1 MYHPFFQGRRHP
13 GRLRDARRTTFGI
26 AAALLLALPLAA
38 QNYPNGLSTD
48 SVDPRGDATTIRQIR
63 RRLDEVRAT
72 QKRPTVGLVLSGG
85 GAKGAAQVG
94 ALKYIEELGIPVDFV
109 CGTSIGGL
117 VGGIYAMGYKAK
129 DLEDLFRN
137 QDWNMMLTDRIP
149 TRYIPYETKKD
160 QATFLFTVPISIP
173 WLVPKQKP
181 ADTLAVEFAMHSRR
195 ERRELQRQLSDQQQT
210 PASLINSLPSGY
222 AYGFNVNNQLSS
234 MSVGYQDDISFR
246 DLPIPFVC
254 VAGDVV
260 SSNAKY
266 WGGGSITTAMRS
278 TMSIPGLFDPV
289 RTQKMILVDGGT
301 RNNFPTDVAK
311 AVGADYLIG
320 IDLSGAETDY
330 SEVNNLGDILGQF
343 ITMLGKDSFTK
354 NVGRT
359 DVYIKPDVSGYG
371 MLSFNAEAVDS
382 LLSRGYR
389 AAEAQRGALLDILER
404 TGRDDSPKPYP
415 RAVDLSVTPVRLSS
429 ISYEGVSD
437 KESLRL
443 ARLTGLDIT
452 QPLDKKTVDEAMYR
466 LQATGSLASVTYSLY
481 GSEEPYRLVFH
492 CTPAPSNHFGVGL
505 RADTQ
510 EGAALIFTVGLG
522 TRRLAGSKLDLTAR
536 IGQNMKGA
544 LHYALDMRDLPTL
557 NLTVSGARYRGN
569 LGNRND
575 ELKYDVA
582 YWTDREDFFVSGMDW
597 TKLDLRAGIAH
608 KGFYLDPQTVFA
620 KQMAESG
627 LTLSDNYFGTY
638 LQTVLY
644 TFDEAYFP
652 KRGISLSARADYD
665 FVSPSQPAFTPVLT
679 SRLDLKAAIP
689 LGSRTTFLPDLR
701 LRGISHFG
709 EKDHD
714 GLIHTNF
721 VGGRLA
727 GRYTEDQIPFFG
739 FDHVLAMSDQLVN
752 FTAELR
758 YNPIGN
764 LYVSALAGLISA
776 DDKLLNLLKYPLPD
790 VFAFGAE
797 AAYNTI
803 VGPIRLSIHWSNA
816 FRWGAHL
823 SLGFDF

>member
-1 MYHPFFQGRRHP
+1 MDPQG
-13 GRLRDARRTTFGI
+13 D
-26 AAALLLALPLAA
+26 AAA
-38 QNYPNGLSTD
+38 
-48 SVDPRGDATTIRQIR
+48 IRQIR
-63 RRLDEVRAT
+63 RRLDEVRAK

-117 VGGIYAMGYKAK
+117 VGGIYAMGYTAD
-129 DLEDLFRN
+129 DLENLFRN
-137 QDWNMMLTDRIP
+137 QDWNVMLSDRIP
-149 TRYIPYETKKD
+149 SRYIPYETKKD
-160 QATFLFTVPISIP
+160 QATYIFTVPISIP
-173 WLVPKQKP
+173 WLAPKPKP
-181 ADTLAVEFAMHSRR
+181 ADSLAVEFAMHSRR
-195 ERRELQRQLSDQQQT
+195 ERRELMRQRPEDQT
-210 PASLINSLPSGY
+210 PASLVNSLPTGY

-320 IDLSGAETDY
+320 IELSDAQPDY
-330 SEVNNLGDILGQF
+330 TEVNNLGDILGQF

-354 NVGRT
+354 NVGKT
-359 DVYIKPDVSGYG
+359 DVFIKPDLHEFN

-382 LLSRGYR
+382 MLVRGYR
-389 AAEAQRGALLDILER
+389 AAEAQRGALLDLLDR
-404 TGRDDSPKPYP
+404 TGRDDTPKPHP
-415 RAVDLSVTPVRLSS
+415 RAVDISVTPVRLSS

-437 KESLRL
+437 KESRRL
-443 ARLTGLDIT
+443 ARLTGLDVT
-452 QPLDKKTVDEAMYR
+452 QPLDKQTVDEAMCR

-492 CTPAPSNHFGVGL
+492 CNPAPSNHFGVGL
-505 RADTQ
+505 RADTE
-510 EGAALIFTVGLG
+510 EGASLIFTIGLG

-536 IGQNMKGA
+536 VGQNMKGA

-557 NLTVSGARYRGN
+557 NLTVSAARYRGN
-569 LGNRND
+569 LGNRSD

-582 YWTDREDFFVSGMDW
+582 YWTHKEDFFVSGMNW
-597 TKLDLRAGIAH
+597 TKLDLRAGIVH
-608 KGFYLDPQTVFA
+608 KGFYLDPQTIFA

-627 LTLSDNYFGTY
+627 TTLSDNYFGTY
-638 LQTVLY
+638 IQAGLY
-644 TFDEAYFP
+644 TFDAPYFP
-652 KRGISLSARADYD
+652 KRGISMSSRGDYD
-665 FVSPSQPAFTPVLT
+665 FISPSQPAFTPVLT
-679 SRLDLKAAIP
+679 SRFDIKAAIP
-689 LGSRTTFLPDLR
+689 VGDRTTFLPDLR

-739 FDHVLAMSDQLVN
+739 FDHVLAMSDQLAS

-758 YNPIGN
+758 FNPVGN
-764 LYVSALAGLISA
+764 LYLSALAGAISA
-776 DDKLLNLLKYPLPD
+776 DDKLIELVKHPLPD
-790 VFAFGAE
+790 LFGFGAE

-803 VGPIRLSIHWSNA
+803 VGPIRLSLHWSNA